1 LPGLA
6 PPNTPTKKKVLSL
19 TESPDNFALR
29 GSAWLP
35 HVERVRA
42 WQPSGQ
48 QQQEDGKKSATA
60 KGKRGKQLKAKK
72 EL

>member
-1 LPGLA
+1 
-6 PPNTPTKKKVLSL
+6 VLSL

-42 WQPSGQ
+42 WQPASQHQ
-48 QQQEDGKKSATA
+48 QDSKKSAAAA
-60 KGKRGKQLKAKK
+60 KGKGGKQVKAKK